1 MVALP
6 ACLNCTFYSIHASI
20 KLYVS
25 FASSLL
31 QLCSSPARLM
41 AQKNKCFFSSPS
53 LGKCEDVFYLN
64 TYFDHVR
71 AKMPLCFVL
80 ALHYA
85 HTISSLVTCSF
96 RIRLLKNVNGLDK
109 SRANGASGEYEM
121 CTPEKRKEVFCS
133 CAVCGKAVVVVTS
146 SSETR
151 K

>member
-1 MVALP
+1 M
-6 ACLNCTFYSIHASI
+6 FF
-20 KLYVS
+20 

-31 QLCSSPARLM
+31 QLCLSPTRLM
-41 AQKNKCFFSSPS
+41 AQKIIFSYSPS
-53 LGKCEDVFYLN
+53 LGKCENFFFSLN

-96 RIRLLKNVNGLDK
+96 RIRLFKNVNGLDK